1 MMLFKEIA
9 SYKNTKSK
17 ELKIGDIYYWYVIKS
32 FKTIYNYNL
41 ISAYCYDIIGEAVIL
56 LLFVKIKEIW
66 FMKSIPDENLLIDEI
81 KKLPFQILMDIE

>member
-17 ELKIGDIYYWYVIKS
+17 ELKIVDIYYWYVIKS

-41 ISAYCYDIIGEAVIL
+41 ISSYCYDIIGEAVIL

-66 FMKSIPDENLLIDEI
+66 FMKPIPDENLLIDEI

>member
-1 MMLFKEIA
+1 MKLFKEIA
-9 SYKNTKSK
+9 SYNNTKSK
-17 ELKIGDIYYWYVIKS
+17 ELKIGDTYNWYVIKS

-56 LLFVKIKEIW
+56 FLFVKIKEIW
-66 FMKSIPDENLLIDEI
+66 FMKPMPDENLLIDEI